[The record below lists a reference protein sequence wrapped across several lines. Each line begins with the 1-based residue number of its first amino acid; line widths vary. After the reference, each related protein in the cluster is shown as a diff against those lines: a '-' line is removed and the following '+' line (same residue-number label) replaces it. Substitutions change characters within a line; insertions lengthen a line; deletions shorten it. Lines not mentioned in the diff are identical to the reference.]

1 MCYLGIDFGIK
12 RIGLAVSKP
21 GSTMAFPFKTIFR
34 TTRQAVFDEVIK
46 IITEEQISAI
56 VLGIPLTS
64 DPDNLTSRQV
74 RNFKKSLE
82 RRIDIPVH
90 IVNEAFT
97 SSEAKIIL
105 KERGLDHQKEK
116 EVLDQ
121 LSAVLILE
129 DFLSRH

>member
-1 MCYLGIDFGIK
+1 MRYLGIDFGIK

-21 GSTMAFPFKTIFR
+21 DSSMAFPFKTIFR
-34 TTRQAVFDEVIK
+34 STRQAVFDE
-46 IITEEQISAI
+46 IIDIISQEQIDEV

-82 RRIDIPVH
+82 RRIHIPVH
-90 IVNEAFT
+90 VINEAFT
-97 SSEAKIIL
+97 SSEGKIIL
-105 KERGLDHQKEK
+105 RERGLDHKKEK

-121 LSAVLILE
+121 LAAVLILE
-129 DFLSRH
+129 AFLSER